1 MRHFIVPSPISSGP
15 DRMSQASTAAA
26 LITSP
31 RLAHTLAA
39 GSTGAVL
46 AAVALSPVAAAADRY
61 LRTAA
66 AAQKEAAREHPR
78 RSFRSAAGG
87 SGKRSTECADNA
99 IVQVAH
105 RQWSVT
111 PSPDLPV
118 EIGVTPDC
126 FCGADY
132 PQIYHKAG
140 AGGVRRKPPQGDQRR
155 APRLS
160 PSQPHMISTAPQRR
174 PPATALVEERAG
186 GRLCSFQ
193 RFSSCRRLLAVFD
206 HRRQASY
213 H

>member
-99 IVQVAH
+99 IMQVAH

-126 FCGADY
+126 FCGADL
-132 PQIYHKAG
+132 PADL
-140 AGGVRRKPPQGDQRR
+140 PQGRRWRGTSKAASGRPETCPASIAFSTSHDQ
-155 APRLS
+155 
-160 PSQPHMISTAPQRR
+160 HR
-174 PPATALVEERAG
+174 PAKAAARY
-186 GRLCSFQ
+186 S
-193 RFSSCRRLLAVFD
+193 
-206 HRRQASY
+206 AS
-213 H
+213 

>member
-1 MRHFIVPSPISSGP
+1 MMRHFIVPSPISSGP
-15 DRMSQASTAAA
+15 GRMSQASTAAA
-26 LITSP
+26 LITPP

-39 GSTGAVL
+39 GSTGADL
-46 AAVALSPVAAAADRY
+46 PAVALSPIAAAADRY

-78 RSFRSAAGG
+78 RSFRSAAGS

-99 IVQVAH
+99 IMQVAH

-140 AGGVRRKPPQGDQRR
+140 AWRGTSK
-155 APRLS
+155 AAS
-160 PSQPHMISTAPQRR
+160 
-174 PPATALVEERAG
+174 
-186 GRLCSFQ
+186 GRLETCPASIA
-193 RFSSCRRLLAVFD
+193 FSTSDDQHRAAKAVA
-206 HRRQASY
+206 RYSAS
-213 H
+213 